1 MLSRIFSR
9 IGEKISS
16 HDFRHGKLTDIGKF
30 LTPQE
35 VRDYA
40 GIQIL
45 KQLTVIFTAI
55 QKMSLKSSQK
65 LIKKKKKR
73 GQWIMRCRNNLQNG
87 NGKVWLK
94 MGK

>member
-40 GIQIL
+40 GHSNIKTTDRYL
-45 KQLTVIFTAI
+45 HSNTENVFK
-55 QKMSLKSSQK
+55 K
-65 LIKKKKKR
+65 LAKI
-73 GQWIMRCRNNLQNG
+73 N
-87 NGKVWLK
+87 
-94 MGK
+94 